1 MVKFSFGRRKRDSA
15 TGKLHSVG
23 NTIGAALFFL
33 FFFGM
38 GMAFEVLTIR
48 EFGRAI
54 GQRFWNH
61 TPCTILA
68 SNIEEKPRSKNPY
81 TFTVTYEYE
90 FNSAGYTSTTYK
102 RSYSG
107 SDEYHKAD
115 SIAKRYPQG
124 KDAFCYVNP
133 NEPSKAVIK
142 RGSLLVGFFILF
154 PLIFVLIGVG
164 GIYGLFFAR
173 RKKAK
178 AKPIAVKSR
187 RRKSGNKV
195 GVGILAIFALAG
207 AGMLYPLTIRPIA
220 KTLDARNW
228 IETPCKIISARVK
241 THEGDDSDTYSIDI
255 FYEYQFDG
263 KLYKSSRYGFIG
275 GSSSG
280 RSGKAEVVNAYKKAE
295 NPACYVNPKDPS
307 EAVLKR
313 GLRLGLLLCLFPL
326 LFLAIGV
333 GGIVHLIR
341 SKKKRNLR
349 PAAKQRPG
357 KTRLASTFDFSLA
370 DDAVSGPV
378 VLNTRHSPLAKLLII
393 IAVAAI
399 WNGAISIFVYQA
411 IKDFQ
416 QSRLQSGMTFYKLI
430 PFILIGLAAIV
441 FVFHQLLA
449 LFNPRVKLKLSSA
462 TIPLGGAA
470 ELSWAVSGRRGVI
483 ESLKITLQAREETR
497 RRRGKKTYT
506 DTNVF
511 YETQLYSTTH
521 MGEIAGGSM
530 GIVMPS
536 HTMHSFE
543 AANNKIIWELKVHGE
558 VKRWPDV
565 NETFKIRISP
575 QAD

>member
-15 TGKLHSVG
+15 TGKFHSAG

-38 GMAFEVLTIR
+38 GMVFEVLTIR

-54 GQRFWNH
+54 GQRFWSQ

-68 SNIEEKPRSKNPY
+68 SDIEEKPGSKNPY

-90 FNSAGYTSTTYK
+90 FNTARYTSTTYK

-124 KDAFCYVNP
+124 KDASCYVNP

-154 PLIFVLIGVG
+154 PLIFVLIGAG

-173 RKKAK
+173 RKKGK
-178 AKPIAVKSR
+178 TKPLAARLR

-195 GVGILAIFALAG
+195 GVGVLAILGLAG

-241 THEGDDSDTYSIDI
+241 SHRGDDSTTYSIDI
-255 FYEYQFDG
+255 FYEYNFDG
-263 KLYKSSRYGFIG
+263 ETYKSSRYGFIG

-280 RSGKAEVVNAYKKAE
+280 RSGKAEVVNAYKNSK
-295 NPACYVNPKDPS
+295 NPVCYVNPKDPS

-313 GLRLGLLLCLFPL
+313 GLGFGLLLCLFPL
-326 LFLAIGV
+326 SFLAVGV

-370 DDAVSGPV
+370 DDTASGPV
-378 VLNTRHSPLAKLLII
+378 ILKARYSPYTKLLGI
-393 IAVAAI
+393 IAFAAL
-399 WNGAISIFVYQA
+399 WNGIVSIFVYQA
-411 IKDFQ
+411 IKALQ
-416 QSRLQSGMTFYKLI
+416 QGRPEWGLTLFMI
-430 PFILIGLAAIV
+430 PFVLVGLAAIV
-441 FVFHQLLA
+441 FIFYQFLA

-470 ELSWAVSGRRGVI
+470 ELSWIVSGRRGVV

-530 GIVMPS
+530 GIVMPID
-536 HTMHSFE
+536 TMHSFE

-558 VKRWPDV
+558 IKRWPDV
-565 NETFKIRISP
+565 NEAFKIRISP